1 LSIPYYPPNRF
12 GTFQSLETIVQ
23 HAPRLGYQLYF
34 ADPKSDTEILNQLK
48 KFLTLVFVPHA
59 INSSSGVLEASLLD
73 QRDKKFPT
81 VLTDK
86 EFDYYHLQFSQG
98 MHGPLNYYR
107 TTEFRYNEEST
118 ANLNSNLSDDL
129 SVLYLWGT
137 LDIVVATSDIDK
149 AKNFIKL
156 FQVVTLEGRGHWLM
170 IEAKNE
176 VTDRIADWIDGLN
189 LRSQRLASL

>member
-1 LSIPYYPPNRF
+1 
-12 GTFQSLETIVQ
+12 
-23 HAPRLGYQLYF
+23 
-34 ADPKSDTEILNQLK
+34 
-48 KFLTLVFVPHA
+48 
-59 INSSSGVLEASLLD
+59 
-73 QRDKKFPT
+73 
-81 VLTDK
+81 
-86 EFDYYHLQFSQG
+86 